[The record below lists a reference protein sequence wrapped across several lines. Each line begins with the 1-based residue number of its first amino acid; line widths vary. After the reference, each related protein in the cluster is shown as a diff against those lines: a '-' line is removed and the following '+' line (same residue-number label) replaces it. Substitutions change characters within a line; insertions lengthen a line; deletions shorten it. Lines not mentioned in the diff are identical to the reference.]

1 MHTQTNIQDTI
12 LKNDLNL
19 GIIRLGGN
27 AFSDGLGQDTF
38 NRGML
43 VSGIGGSGDPR
54 RKWEEMGERERERER
69 WGKRECVEMCC
80 LCLQNDLKE
89 A

>member
-1 MHTQTNIQDTI
+1 MHTQTNIQNAI

-27 AFSDGLGQDTF
+27 AFSDGLG
-38 NRGML
+38 
-43 VSGIGGSGDPR
+43 
-54 RKWEEMGERERERER
+54 ERERER
-69 WGKRECVEMCC
+69 WGKKECVEMCC

>member
-1 MHTQTNIQDTI
+1 MHTQTNIQNTI

-54 RKWEEMGERERERER
+54 RKWRAREGEKERK
-69 WGKRECVEMCC
+69 GKEKCC
-80 LCLQNDLKE
+80 SCLQNELKE
-89 A
+89 P